1 MRAAAVV
8 VEDTSWLGGHR
19 TIDGVFRPISALLE
33 SRGGVVRIRI
43 RQVLVPVEAGG
54 HREEM
59 THRYA
64 PLARVDVGNLR
75 RIEERQHRRIEA
87 RKVTACDR
95 GADHHRRDRLRHRLQ
110 RVQVAASIERVP
122 PRVVIVERTRGIE

>member
-1 MRAAAVV
+1 MVRGIFLNVRARRSMKDVREQRRRAAVV

-19 TIDGVFRPISALLE
+19 TIDGVLRPISALLE

-43 RQVLVPVEAGG
+43 GQVLVPVEAGR

-64 PLARVDVGNLR
+64 PLARVDVGNL
-75 RIEERQHRRIEA
+75 
-87 RKVTACDR
+87 
-95 GADHHRRDRLRHRLQ
+95 
-110 RVQVAASIERVP
+110 
-122 PRVVIVERTRGIE
+122 